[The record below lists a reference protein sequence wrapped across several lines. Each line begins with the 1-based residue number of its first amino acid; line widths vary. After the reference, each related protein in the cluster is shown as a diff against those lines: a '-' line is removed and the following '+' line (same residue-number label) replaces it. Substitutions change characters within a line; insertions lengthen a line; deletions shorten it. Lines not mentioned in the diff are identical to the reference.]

1 MKTKNPSIKEML
13 THYFIS
19 NQCTIQL
26 KNNQILIGTFIN
38 KSPVKESNT
47 IKGWHFKPNKDDPII
62 IPHDQ
67 ILMIEKDF

>member
-1 MKTKNPSIKEML
+1 MKTKNPSLKEML

-26 KNNQILIGTFIN
+26 KNKQILIGTFTN
-38 KSPVKESNT
+38 EPKKESNIIT
-47 IKGWHFKPNKDDPII
+47 GWYFKPKNEKDSII

-67 ILMIEKDF
+67 ILMIEKNF